1 MWKRWWA
8 WNLNATVMTES
19 CRTRSDTP
27 PQGQHLL
34 NIESPLRR
42 WIKQGKPTKTLM
54 KNSAAR
60 DGWWNIYRPYSWW
73 KLLFGLMRMT
83 TSHASTNNNI
93 STSNLIS
100 NPASDHLQHKRHQQH
115 IPTSG
120 TVTNFGYSDWGI
132 SPSASWTR
140 ISRNIIQNKIK
151 YSLMSSISWLVEG
164 QQVDRKKDFLQ
175 LNAWQQERRIHEAH
189 NYRRQHR
196 ARLSNYRKG

>member
-1 MWKRWWA
+1 
-8 WNLNATVMTES
+8 
-19 CRTRSDTP
+19 
-27 PQGQHLL
+27 
-34 NIESPLRR
+34 
-42 WIKQGKPTKTLM
+42 
-54 KNSAAR
+54 
-60 DGWWNIYRPYSWW
+60 
-73 KLLFGLMRMT
+73 MRMT

-93 STSNLIS
+93 STSNFNS

-140 ISRNIIQNKIK
+140 ISRNKTK

-175 LNAWQQERRIHEAH
+175 LNAWQQQRRSHAAH
-189 NYRRQHR
+189 NYRRGIASRLIEYRRQHR
-196 ARLSNYRKG
+196 AITDISEVAQRAKEEGNFPIITIVYLQTQARSKRPSIQ